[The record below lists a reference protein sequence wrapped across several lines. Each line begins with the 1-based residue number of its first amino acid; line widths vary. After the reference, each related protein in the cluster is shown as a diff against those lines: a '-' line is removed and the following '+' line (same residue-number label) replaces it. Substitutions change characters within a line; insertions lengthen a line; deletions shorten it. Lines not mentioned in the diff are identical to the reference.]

1 MNYLL
6 SYCGL
11 VDERIST
18 SEKDLPVQIKLA
30 VWMSL
35 FDWSLFQIYVK
46 PNYFEEQYFKVLIV
60 MFIYSLQFLLHELYG
75 LDFLTVLFLL
85 YNWVATVRIKYT
97 YLFLIITLILKKNVH
112 SRSLDCTGLLT
123 ILLLYCSREGR

>member
-97 YLFLIITLILKKNVH
+97 YLFLIITLILNTMFIHKV
-112 SRSLDCTGLLT
+112 
-123 ILLLYCSREGR
+123 